1 MARELAM
8 ANVPTEVRLHRK
20 SRLLSLVYSD
30 GTRYELSCEL
40 LRVQSPSAEVRGHGE
55 SERIL
60 QVGKKYV
67 NITEVEAVGNY
78 ALRFTFDDGH
88 DSGIYSWDYLGDL
101 GHNQSRYWQ
110 AYLEEIEK
118 AGASRLPTIPIGQWR
133 PPERSPSND

>member
-1 MARELAM
+1 M

-20 SRLLSLVYSD
+20 SRLLSLVYGD
-30 GTRYELSCEL
+30 GTRHELSCEL
-40 LRVQSPSAEVRGHGE
+40 LRVQSPSAEVRGHSE

-60 QVGKKYV
+60 QVGKRHV

-88 DSGIYSWDYLGDL
+88 DTGIYSWDYLEDL
-101 GHNQSRYWQ
+101 GSNQARYWQ
-110 AYLEEIEK
+110 AYLDEIEA

-133 PPERSPSND
+133 PTGRSPSND

>member
-1 MARELAM
+1 
-8 ANVPTEVRLHRK
+8 
-20 SRLLSLVYSD
+20 VYSD

-101 GHNQSRYWQ
+101 GHNQSKYWQ

-118 AGASRLPTIPIGQWR
+118 AGVSRLPTIPIGQWR
-133 PPERSPSND
+133 PPQRSPSND

>member
-1 MARELAM
+1 M

-30 GTRYELSCEL
+30 GTRHELSCEL
-40 LRVQSPSAEVRGHGE
+40 LRVQSQSAEVRGHGE
-55 SERIL
+55 GERIL

-88 DSGIYSWDYLGDL
+88 DTGIYSWDYLEDL

-110 AYLEEIEK
+110 TYLEELEK

-133 PPERSPSND
+133 PSND